1 MEIEQLKNFLGI
13 KINELENKKR
23 NLEIE
28 YNWTIANKTTHQAQI
43 SEIDYKSK
51 KIDFKK
57 NFIEIT
63 SFILGIIFVLVSLP
77 IMYNITEMS
86 ILLVNIIGG
95 FEIVVVSF
103 LPEIISEKMI
113 NNNIKKQLV
122 AERKIHLKE
131 IKSLK
136 QKEETIEEKINK
148 LTNDIDYID
157 NYLVSIKEYLKNNV
171 LDDYKVEQVDE
182 LKTDLVF
189 STSSLKRI
197 KK

>member
-28 YNWTIANKTTHQAQI
+28 YNWTIANKTHQAQI